1 MNIRNYIISVL
12 IEQGNWCRGL

>member
-1 MNIRNYIISVL
+1 MNIKNYVISIF